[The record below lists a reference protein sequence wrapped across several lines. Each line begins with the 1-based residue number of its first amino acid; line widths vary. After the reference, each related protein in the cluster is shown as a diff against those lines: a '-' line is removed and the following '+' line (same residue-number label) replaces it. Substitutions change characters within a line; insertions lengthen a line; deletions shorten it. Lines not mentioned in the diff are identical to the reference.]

1 MYFLIWFFCNKHF
14 NFIYRKICKLVNLSQ
29 TESESESCS
38 VVSSSLWPHGLNS
51 PWNSPGQNTGVG
63 SLSLLQGIFP
73 AQGLNPGL
81 PHCRQIL
88 SHRSHQESL
97 RNVPKLKKHRTQCL
111 KKCHQDVACL
121 SSIGSAFL
129 CIWLH
134 SQIDSHLDSATW
146 VSSSLKLILY

>member
-1 MYFLIWFFCNKHF
+1 MLQSI
-14 NFIYRKICKLVNLSQ
+14 ICLCLVTQLCP
-29 TESESESCS
+29 TLCHPMDCS
-38 VVSSSLWPHGLNS
+38 WPGSSVHRD
-51 PWNSPGQNTGVG
+51 SPGKNTGVG
-63 SLSLLQGIFP
+63 CCALLQGIFP
-73 AQGLNPGL
+73 IQGSNPGL

-88 SHRSHQESL
+88 SHQSHQESL

-134 SQIDSHLDSATW
+134 SQIGSHLDSATW
-146 VSSSLKLILY
+146 VSSSLKLIFY

>member
-1 MYFLIWFFCNKHF
+1 MVRNEQYTTVLCF
-14 NFIYRKICKLVNLSQ
+14 
-29 TESESESCS
+29 SCS
-38 VVSSSLWPHGLNS
+38 VVSSCDPMDCSLQSPLSMAFPLSSVHGDC
-51 PWNSPGQNTGVG
+51 PGKKTEVG
-63 SLSLLQGIFP
+63 CHALLQGIFP
-73 AQGLNPGL
+73 IQGSNPGL